1 MTKEELSRGIQ
12 EIDADLVAEAAF
24 DARTP
29 EPGRAEE
36 PARVLVA
43 KKRRSGL
50 RAVGV
55 LAAALAVVVAVSA
68 IVAWKPFS
76 RHKSADEAKLSGD
89 GCGALYQMTA
99 HETVRVEGSGFSE
112 DWLPIYVPSQAG
124 TVAAAVRA
132 EYGITGEVRI
142 CTKGFSRAALG
153 KQNVLNRDSLFLPIT
168 RDGTIIGALEVF
180 RADGKLGSS
189 VALGGDVWASWNR
202 VFAEHPDEDLVFV
215 LAGGAVDTAI
225 TKDNRVLEIG
235 EGGGRFLDAGEDW
248 YDLLKTEYNVFSAKE
263 LTRSDRTIS
272 VNVSPDSFTVEGSQS
287 FQAVVEEIN
296 GNSILVREVDSEQSG
311 SEQNETASKE
321 YWLTVSE
328 ETRITR
334 DGGEQIELSALKQN
348 DDVFVDYSGEVLET
362 YPMQIP
368 HVSEI
373 MLYLGTVHEAVRVEG
388 SGFSEEELRE
398 YVQSQAGTIAAA
410 VRAEYGIT
418 GEIRVC
424 TKGFSRA
431 ALSGHQNVLNRD
443 SVFLPI
449 TKDGRIIG
457 ALEVFRADGKPGSS
471 VALGGDGWERWNKLF
486 DEHPDED
493 LVFVLVCG
501 EIDTAIAPNN
511 WVLEIGEGGAG
522 HMDAGVNW
530 YDLLKT
536 EYNVFSAK
544 ELTRSDRTISVNVSP
559 DSFTVEGSQSFQA
572 VVEEIN
578 GNSILV
584 REVDSEQSGSEQ
596 NETASK
602 EYWLTVSEETGITRN
617 GEQIELSALKQD
629 DYVLIVY
636 SGEVLETHP
645 MQIPR
650 VSEIRLLE
658 APEGLRLDRCK
669 LYLTVLEDLW
679 ADDPALNSGVKQI
692 GMDLSKLSHLTWEER
707 DYVIRTFA
715 RQHGL
720 PCVTGTWEELCDRG
734 LIDRENLYWAD
745 GIFLSIETDETAEWN
760 LWAIPVGAAEPEL
773 TAFNAEKWR
782 SGLGAIFW
790 NNCTGQRK
798 EDGNWTYTVGQY
810 AIS

>member
-24 DARTP
+24 DAHTP
-29 EPGRAEE
+29 EPGRAKE

-112 DWLPIYVPSQAG
+112 DWLPVYVQSQAG

-153 KQNVLNRDSLFLPIT
+153 KQNVLNRDSVFLPIT

-180 RADGKLGSS
+180 RADGKPGSS

-225 TKDNRVLEIG
+225 TKDNRVLEIS

-272 VNVSPDSFTVEGSQS
+272 VNVSADSFTVEGSQS
-287 FQAVVEEIN
+287 FQAVVEEIS
-296 GNSILVREVDSEQSG
+296 GNV
-311 SEQNETASKE
+311 
-321 YWLTVSE
+321 
-328 ETRITR
+328 
-334 DGGEQIELSALKQN
+334 
-348 DDVFVDYSGEVLET
+348 
-362 YPMQIP
+362 
-368 HVSEI
+368 
-373 MLYLGTVHEAVRVEG
+373 
-388 SGFSEEELRE
+388 
-398 YVQSQAGTIAAA
+398 
-410 VRAEYGIT
+410 
-418 GEIRVC
+418 
-424 TKGFSRA
+424 
-431 ALSGHQNVLNRD
+431 
-443 SVFLPI
+443 
-449 TKDGRIIG
+449 
-457 ALEVFRADGKPGSS
+457 
-471 VALGGDGWERWNKLF
+471 
-486 DEHPDED
+486 
-493 LVFVLVCG
+493 
-501 EIDTAIAPNN
+501 
-511 WVLEIGEGGAG
+511 
-522 HMDAGVNW
+522 
-530 YDLLKT
+530 
-536 EYNVFSAK
+536 
-544 ELTRSDRTISVNVSP
+544 
-559 DSFTVEGSQSFQA
+559 
-572 VVEEIN
+572 
-578 GNSILV
+578 ILV

-617 GEQIELSALKQD
+617 GEQIELSALKQNDDVFVFYSGEVLETYPMQIPHVSEIMLYQGTAHEAVRVEGSGFSEEELREYVQSQAGTIAAAVRAEYGITGEVRICTKGFSRAALGKQNVLNRDSLFLPLTRDGTIIGALEVFRADGKPGSSVALGGDVWASWNRVFAEHPEEDLVFVLAGGAVETAITKDNRVLEIGEGGGRFLDAGEDWYNLLKTEYNVFSAKELTRSDRTISVNVSTDSFTVEGSQSFQAVVEEINGNAILVREVDSKQSGSKQNETASKEYRLTVSEETGITRNGEQIELSALKQD

-636 SGEVLETHP
+636 SGEVLETYP

-669 LYLTVLEDLW
+669 LYLTVLEDLL

-692 GMDLSKLSHLTWEER
+692 GMDLSKLSHLTREER

-734 LIDRENLYWAD
+734 LIDRENLLWAD
-745 GIFLSIETDETAEWN
+745 GVFLSIETDETAEWN

>member
-24 DARTP
+24 DAHTP
-29 EPGRAEE
+29 EPGRAKE

-76 RHKSADEAKLSGD
+76 RQKPVDEAKLSGD

-112 DWLPIYVPSQAG
+112 DWLPVYVPSQAG

-296 GNSILVREVDSEQSG
+296 GNAILVREVDSEQSG

-328 ETRITR
+328 ETVITR
-334 DGGEQIELSALKQN
+334 D
-348 DDVFVDYSGEVLET
+348 
-362 YPMQIP
+362 
-368 HVSEI
+368 
-373 MLYLGTVHEAVRVEG
+373 
-388 SGFSEEELRE
+388 
-398 YVQSQAGTIAAA
+398 
-410 VRAEYGIT
+410 
-418 GEIRVC
+418 
-424 TKGFSRA
+424 
-431 ALSGHQNVLNRD
+431 
-443 SVFLPI
+443 
-449 TKDGRIIG
+449 
-457 ALEVFRADGKPGSS
+457 
-471 VALGGDGWERWNKLF
+471 
-486 DEHPDED
+486 
-493 LVFVLVCG
+493 
-501 EIDTAIAPNN
+501 
-511 WVLEIGEGGAG
+511 
-522 HMDAGVNW
+522 
-530 YDLLKT
+530 
-536 EYNVFSAK
+536 
-544 ELTRSDRTISVNVSP
+544 
-559 DSFTVEGSQSFQA
+559 
-572 VVEEIN
+572 
-578 GNSILV
+578 
-584 REVDSEQSGSEQ
+584 
-596 NETASK
+596 
-602 EYWLTVSEETGITRN
+602 

-629 DYVLIVY
+629 AYVLIVY
-636 SGEVLETHP
+636 SGEVLETYP

-734 LIDRENLYWAD
+734 LIDRENLLWAD
-745 GIFLSIETDETAEWN
+745 GVFLSIKTDETAAWN

-773 TAFNAEKWR
+773 TAFNVEKWR

-798 EDGNWTYTVGQY
+798 EDGSWTYTVGLY

>member
-24 DARTP
+24 DAHTP
-29 EPGRAEE
+29 EPGRAKE

-50 RAVGV
+50 RAMGV

-76 RHKSADEAKLSGD
+76 RHKPADEAKLSGD

-99 HETVRVEGSGFSE
+99 HET
-112 DWLPIYVPSQAG
+112 
-124 TVAAAVRA
+124 
-132 EYGITGEVRI
+132 
-142 CTKGFSRAALG
+142 
-153 KQNVLNRDSLFLPIT
+153 
-168 RDGTIIGALEVF
+168 
-180 RADGKLGSS
+180 
-189 VALGGDVWASWNR
+189 
-202 VFAEHPDEDLVFV
+202 
-215 LAGGAVDTAI
+215 
-225 TKDNRVLEIG
+225 
-235 EGGGRFLDAGEDW
+235 
-248 YDLLKTEYNVFSAKE
+248 
-263 LTRSDRTIS
+263 
-272 VNVSPDSFTVEGSQS
+272 
-287 FQAVVEEIN
+287 
-296 GNSILVREVDSEQSG
+296 
-311 SEQNETASKE
+311 
-321 YWLTVSE
+321 
-328 ETRITR
+328 
-334 DGGEQIELSALKQN
+334 
-348 DDVFVDYSGEVLET
+348 
-362 YPMQIP
+362 
-368 HVSEI
+368 
-373 MLYLGTVHEAVRVEG
+373 VRVEG

-431 ALSGHQNVLNRD
+431 ALSNHQNVLNRD

-511 WVLEIGEGGAG
+511 WVLEIGEGGPG

-544 ELTRSDRTISVNVSP
+544 ELTRSDCTISVNVSA

-578 GNSILV
+578 GSAILV

-602 EYWLTVSEETGITRN
+602 KYRLTVSEETGITRS

-636 SGEVLETHP
+636 SGEVLETYP

-734 LIDRENLYWAD
+734 LIDRENLLWAD
-745 GIFLSIETDETAEWN
+745 GVFLSIETDETAAWN
-760 LWAIPVGAAEPEL
+760 LWEIPVGEAEPEL

-798 EDGNWTYTVGQY
+798 EDGSWTYTVGQY

>member
-24 DARTP
+24 DAHTP
-29 EPGRAEE
+29 ESGRAKE

-50 RAVGV
+50 RAVGL

-112 DWLPIYVPSQAG
+112 DWLPVYVQSQAG

-180 RADGKLGSS
+180 RADGKPGSS

-215 LAGGAVDTAI
+215 
-225 TKDNRVLEIG
+225 
-235 EGGGRFLDAGEDW
+235 DAGEDW
-248 YDLLKTEYNVFSAKE
+248 YNLLKTEYNVFSANE

-272 VNVSPDSFTVEGSQS
+272 VNVSPNSFTVEGSQS

-373 MLYLGTVHEAVRVEG
+373 MLYLGTAHEAVRVEG

-431 ALSGHQNVLNRD
+431 AL
-443 SVFLPI
+443 
-449 TKDGRIIG
+449 GRLG
-457 ALEVFRADGKPGSS
+457 ALE
-471 VALGGDGWERWNKLF
+471 
-486 DEHPDED
+486 
-493 LVFVLVCG
+493 
-501 EIDTAIAPNN
+501 
-511 WVLEIGEGGAG
+511 
-522 HMDAGVNW
+522 
-530 YDLLKT
+530 
-536 EYNVFSAK
+536 
-544 ELTRSDRTISVNVSP
+544 
-559 DSFTVEGSQSFQA
+559 Q
-572 VVEEIN
+572 
-578 GNSILV
+578 
-584 REVDSEQSGSEQ
+584 
-596 NETASK
+596 
-602 EYWLTVSEETGITRN
+602 
-617 GEQIELSALKQD
+617 
-629 DYVLIVY
+629 
-636 SGEVLETHP
+636 
-645 MQIPR
+645 
-650 VSEIRLLE
+650 
-658 APEGLRLDRCK
+658 
-669 LYLTVLEDLW
+669 
-679 ADDPALNSGVKQI
+679 
-692 GMDLSKLSHLTWEER
+692 
-707 DYVIRTFA
+707 VI
-715 RQHGL
+715 
-720 PCVTGTWEELCDRG
+720 
-734 LIDRENLYWAD
+734 
-745 GIFLSIETDETAEWN
+745 
-760 LWAIPVGAAEPEL
+760 
-773 TAFNAEKWR
+773 
-782 SGLGAIFW
+782 
-790 NNCTGQRK
+790 
-798 EDGNWTYTVGQY
+798 
-810 AIS
+810 

>member
-24 DARTP
+24 DAHTP
-29 EPGRAEE
+29 EPGRAKE

-50 RAVGV
+50 RAVGL

-76 RHKSADEAKLSGD
+76 RHKPADEAKLSGD

-112 DWLPIYVPSQAG
+112 DWLPVYVQSQAG

-180 RADGKLGSS
+180 RADGKPGSS

-296 GNSILVREVDSEQSG
+296 GNAILVREVDSEQSG

-321 YWLTVSE
+321 Y
-328 ETRITR
+328 R
-334 DGGEQIELSALKQN
+334 
-348 DDVFVDYSGEVLET
+348 
-362 YPMQIP
+362 
-368 HVSEI
+368 
-373 MLYLGTVHEAVRVEG
+373 
-388 SGFSEEELRE
+388 
-398 YVQSQAGTIAAA
+398 
-410 VRAEYGIT
+410 
-418 GEIRVC
+418 
-424 TKGFSRA
+424 
-431 ALSGHQNVLNRD
+431 
-443 SVFLPI
+443 
-449 TKDGRIIG
+449 
-457 ALEVFRADGKPGSS
+457 
-471 VALGGDGWERWNKLF
+471 
-486 DEHPDED
+486 
-493 LVFVLVCG
+493 
-501 EIDTAIAPNN
+501 
-511 WVLEIGEGGAG
+511 
-522 HMDAGVNW
+522 
-530 YDLLKT
+530 
-536 EYNVFSAK
+536 
-544 ELTRSDRTISVNVSP
+544 
-559 DSFTVEGSQSFQA
+559 
-572 VVEEIN
+572 
-578 GNSILV
+578 
-584 REVDSEQSGSEQ
+584 
-596 NETASK
+596 
-602 EYWLTVSEETGITRN
+602 LTVSEETGITRS

-636 SGEVLETHP
+636 SGEVLETYP

-734 LIDRENLYWAD
+734 LIDRENLLWAD
-745 GIFLSIETDETAEWN
+745 GVFLSIETDETAEWN

-773 TAFNAEKWR
+773 TAFNVEKWR

>member
-24 DARTP
+24 DAHTP
-29 EPGRAEE
+29 ESGRAEE
-36 PARVLVA
+36 PTRILVA
-43 KKRRSGL
+43 RKRRSGL
-50 RAVGV
+50 RAVGL

-76 RHKSADEAKLSGD
+76 RHKPADEAKLSGD

-112 DWLPIYVPSQAG
+112 DWLPVYVQSQAG

-153 KQNVLNRDSLFLPIT
+153 KQNVLNRDSVFLPIT

-180 RADGKLGSS
+180 RADGKPGSS

-225 TKDNRVLEIG
+225 TKDNRVLEIS

-272 VNVSPDSFTVEGSQS
+272 VNVSADSFTVEGSQS

-296 GNSILVREVDSEQSG
+296 GNVILVREVDSEQSG

-328 ETRITR
+328 ETGITR
-334 DGGEQIELSALKQN
+334 NGEQIELSALKQN
-348 DDVFVDYSGEVLET
+348 DDVFVFYSGEVLET

-373 MLYLGTVHEAVRVEG
+373 MLYQGTAHEAVRVEG

-431 ALSGHQNVLNRD
+431 ALSNHQNVLNRD

-493 LVFVLVCG
+493 LVFVLACG

-511 WVLEIGEGGAG
+511 GVLEIGEGGAG

-530 YDLLKT
+530 YSLLKT

-544 ELTRSDRTISVNVSP
+544 ELTRSDRTISVTVSP
-559 DSFTVEGSQSFQA
+559 NSFTVEGSQSFQA
-572 VVEEIN
+572 VVEEIS
-578 GNSILV
+578 GNVILV

-602 EYWLTVSEETGITRN
+602 EYRLTVSEETGITRS
-617 GEQIELSALKQD
+617 GEQIELSALEPD
-629 DYVLIVY
+629 DNVLIFY
-636 SGEVLETHP
+636 SGEVLETYP

>member
-24 DARTP
+24 DAHTP
-29 EPGRAEE
+29 EPGRAKE

-50 RAVGV
+50 RAVGL

-112 DWLPIYVPSQAG
+112 DWLPVYVQSQAG

-153 KQNVLNRDSLFLPIT
+153 KQNVLNRDSVFLPIT

-180 RADGKLGSS
+180 RADGKPGSS

-248 YDLLKTEYNVFSAKE
+248 YDLLKTEYNVFSAK
-263 LTRSDRTIS
+263 
-272 VNVSPDSFTVEGSQS
+272 
-287 FQAVVEEIN
+287 
-296 GNSILVREVDSEQSG
+296 SG

-321 YWLTVSE
+321 Y
-328 ETRITR
+328 R
-334 DGGEQIELSALKQN
+334 
-348 DDVFVDYSGEVLET
+348 
-362 YPMQIP
+362 
-368 HVSEI
+368 
-373 MLYLGTVHEAVRVEG
+373 
-388 SGFSEEELRE
+388 
-398 YVQSQAGTIAAA
+398 
-410 VRAEYGIT
+410 
-418 GEIRVC
+418 
-424 TKGFSRA
+424 
-431 ALSGHQNVLNRD
+431 
-443 SVFLPI
+443 
-449 TKDGRIIG
+449 
-457 ALEVFRADGKPGSS
+457 
-471 VALGGDGWERWNKLF
+471 
-486 DEHPDED
+486 
-493 LVFVLVCG
+493 
-501 EIDTAIAPNN
+501 
-511 WVLEIGEGGAG
+511 
-522 HMDAGVNW
+522 
-530 YDLLKT
+530 
-536 EYNVFSAK
+536 
-544 ELTRSDRTISVNVSP
+544 
-559 DSFTVEGSQSFQA
+559 
-572 VVEEIN
+572 
-578 GNSILV
+578 
-584 REVDSEQSGSEQ
+584 
-596 NETASK
+596 
-602 EYWLTVSEETGITRN
+602 LTVSEETGITRS
-617 GEQIELSALKQD
+617 GEQIELSALEPD
-629 DYVLIVY
+629 DYVLVFY
-636 SGEVLETHP
+636 SGEVLETYP

-734 LIDRENLYWAD
+734 LIDRENLLWAD
-745 GIFLSIETDETAEWN
+745 GVFLSIETDETAQWN

-790 NNCTGQRK
+790 NNCSGQRK
-798 EDGNWTYTVGQY
+798 EDGNWTYAVGQY

>member
-24 DARTP
+24 DAHTP
-29 EPGRAEE
+29 EPGRAKE

-76 RHKSADEAKLSGD
+76 RHKPADEAKLSGD

-112 DWLPIYVPSQAG
+112 EELREYVQSQAG
-124 TVAAAVRA
+124 TIAAAVRA
-132 EYGITGEVRI
+132 EYGITGEIRV

-180 RADGKLGSS
+180 RADGKPGSS

-235 EGGGRFLDAGEDW
+235 EGGGRFLDAGVNW

-263 LTRSDRTIS
+263 LARTDAS
-272 VNVSPDSFTVEGSQS
+272 LAVTVNADSFTVEGLHC

-296 GNSILVREVDSEQSG
+296 GNAILVREVDSEQSG

-328 ETRITR
+328 ETVITR
-334 DGGEQIELSALKQN
+334 NGGEQIELSALKQN
-348 DDVFVDYSGEVLET
+348 DDVLVVYSGEVLET

-368 HVSEI
+368 H
-373 MLYLGTVHEAVRVEG
+373 
-388 SGFSEEELRE
+388 
-398 YVQSQAGTIAAA
+398 
-410 VRAEYGIT
+410 
-418 GEIRVC
+418 
-424 TKGFSRA
+424 
-431 ALSGHQNVLNRD
+431 
-443 SVFLPI
+443 
-449 TKDGRIIG
+449 
-457 ALEVFRADGKPGSS
+457 
-471 VALGGDGWERWNKLF
+471 
-486 DEHPDED
+486 
-493 LVFVLVCG
+493 
-501 EIDTAIAPNN
+501 
-511 WVLEIGEGGAG
+511 
-522 HMDAGVNW
+522 
-530 YDLLKT
+530 
-536 EYNVFSAK
+536 
-544 ELTRSDRTISVNVSP
+544 
-559 DSFTVEGSQSFQA
+559 
-572 VVEEIN
+572 
-578 GNSILV
+578 
-584 REVDSEQSGSEQ
+584 
-596 NETASK
+596 
-602 EYWLTVSEETGITRN
+602 
-617 GEQIELSALKQD
+617 
-629 DYVLIVY
+629 
-636 SGEVLETHP
+636 
-645 MQIPR
+645 

-734 LIDRENLYWAD
+734 LIDRENLLWAD
-745 GIFLSIETDETAEWN
+745 GVFLSIETDETAAWN
-760 LWAIPVGAAEPEL
+760 LEEIPVG
-773 TAFNAEKWR
+773 
-782 SGLGAIFW
+782 
-790 NNCTGQRK
+790 
-798 EDGNWTYTVGQY
+798 
-810 AIS
+810 